1 MSDNRFIVLRSERP
15 FVPTSENV
23 GVEVLGAPP
32 APGIPAPMSAARK
45 VDLQEATLST
55 ADVEDVRRDPNTVA
69 IAPPMP
75 IKLIEPIPVNAADG
89 PQLTGTG
96 STWGVDAVGAG
107 HSSFDG
113 NGVTV
118 AVLDTGI
125 DPNHPAFGG
134 VNLVRQNF
142 TSEGPDDMHGH
153 GTHCAGTIFGRDVN
167 GTRIGVARG
176 VTNAVIGKVLGQGGG
191 SSGGLANAINW
202 AVLNGANVVSMS
214 LGIDFPGYVNF
225 LVEERDWAIQP
236 ATSVALADYRAN
248 INLFSR
254 LIDFLNAQSQFGAG
268 VIVVAAS
275 GNESDRPN
283 YEIAVAPPAAGNG
296 VIAVGALGQ
305 GNEGYEVAAFSNTQC
320 NVSAPGVAVQ
330 SAALG
335 GGLTVMS
342 GTSMATPHVAGV
354 AALWAQK
361 ELQEVG
367 RITSVNLA
375 ARVLG
380 MATRNGLKAGSTMND
395 VGSGIVQ
402 AP

>member
-1 MSDNRFIVLRSERP
+1 MSDNRFIVLRSEST

-23 GVEVLGAPP
+23 GAEVLGAPV
-32 APGIPAPMSAARK
+32 PGIPAPMSATRK

-75 IKLIEPIPVNAADG
+75 IKLIEPITATEADG
-89 PQLTGTG
+89 PPVTAAGA
-96 STWGVDAVGAG
+96 TWGVDAVGAG
-107 HSSFDG
+107 NSSFDG
-113 NGVTV
+113 SGVTV

-125 DPNHPAFGG
+125 DPNHPAFSG

-142 TSEGPDDMHGH
+142 TSEGLDDINGH

-202 AVLNGANVVSMS
+202 AVQNGANVVSMS

-225 LVEERDWAIQP
+225 LVEERNWAIQP

-248 INLFSR
+248 INLFGR
-254 LIDFLNAQSQFGAG
+254 LIDFLNAQSQFGTG
-268 VIVVAAS
+268 VVVVAAS

-296 VIAVGALGQ
+296 VIAVGALRQ
-305 GNEGYEVAAFSNTQC
+305 GNNGFEVASFSNTQC

-335 GGLTVMS
+335 GGLTAMN

-361 ELQEVG
+361 EMQEVG
-367 RITSVNLA
+367 RITSVNLSA
-375 ARVLG
+375 KVLG
-380 MATRNGLKAGSTMND
+380 TATRNGLKSGSTMND